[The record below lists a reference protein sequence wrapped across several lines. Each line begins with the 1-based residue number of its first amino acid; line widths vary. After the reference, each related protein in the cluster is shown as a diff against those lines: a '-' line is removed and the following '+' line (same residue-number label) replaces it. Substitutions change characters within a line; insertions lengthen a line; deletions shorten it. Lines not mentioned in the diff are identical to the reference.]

1 MRIPGI
7 REDVVEKLKFMFEP
21 DSVAVV
27 GASRDP
33 EKIGYQC
40 LRNLVEGG
48 YEGRIYPIN
57 PNASEI
63 MGLKCFPSVLEVP
76 GEIDL
81 ALIVV
86 PAKIAKRAVE
96 DCARKGVKAIAM
108 ITAGFSEIGNK
119 EGEDEIVRICRENGI
134 PLLGPNIVGI
144 ANSWKKCNAS
154 FCQSLPYAG
163 KTAFISQS
171 GALAIALIGWTWL
184 YRVGLS
190 SMASIGNKADVDFSE
205 LILYF
210 GERDERTNCIAMYIE
225 GLDAGPEFMEAC
237 RRVSPKKPLVALKAG
252 KSERGVAAAA
262 SHTGSLAGAP
272 LIYSAAFK
280 QCGVIE
286 VNSLIEL
293 FDSALA
299 LSLQP
304 PMLGDFPLIITNG
317 GGAGVCA
324 TDAAERY
331 GIPISDTPPDLRESL
346 RKYMPEFGSPKNPV
360 DITGMGTADKYEG
373 AIREALAHPGVNG
386 LAVLYCHTAITS
398 PMGVAEAIYRP
409 YSELKPQKPIVA
421 AFIGGSECEEASS
434 WLKERGIPTFPSPER
449 AMRALSALRAYGKI
463 RERFGGAG
471 TIKRA

>member
-7 REDVVEKLKFMFEP
+7 RGEVVEKLRFMFEP
-21 DSVAVV
+21 DSIAVI
-27 GASRDP
+27 GASREP

-40 LRNLVEGG
+40 LKNLLEGK
-48 YEGRIYPIN
+48 YEGKIYPIN
-57 PNASEI
+57 PNAEEI
-63 MGLKCFPSVLEVP
+63 MGLRCFPSVADVP
-76 GEIDL
+76 GEVDL
-81 ALIVV
+81 ALVV
-86 PAKIAKRAVE
+86 VQAKIAKGVVE
-96 DCARKGVKAIAM
+96 DCAKKGVKTIAM
-108 ITAGFSEIGNK
+108 ITAGFSEVGNK
-119 EGEDEIVRICRENGI
+119 EGEDEIVRLCRENGM

-205 LILYF
+205 LIVYF

-237 RRVSPKKPLVALKAG
+237 RRVCPKKPLVALKAG

-272 LIYSAAFK
+272 LIYSAAFR

-286 VNSLIEL
+286 VNSLVEL

-304 PMLGDFPLIITNG
+304 PMLGDSPLIITNG

-331 GIPISDTPPDLRESL
+331 GIPISDSPPDLREGL
-346 RKYMPEFGSPKNPV
+346 RRYMPSFGSSKNPV
-360 DITGMGTADKYEG
+360 DLTGMGTADKYEG
-373 AIREALAHPGVNG
+373 AIRDSLAHPGVDG
-386 LAVLYCHTAITS
+386 LAILYCHTAITS
-398 PMGVAEAIYRP
+398 PMKVAEAIHKAC
-409 YSELKPQKPIVA
+409 SEANSNKPIVA
-421 AFIGGSECEEASS
+421 AFIGGSECEEAAS
-434 WLKERGIPTFPSPER
+434 WLKERGVPAYPSPER
-449 AMRALSALRAYGKI
+449 AMRALSALRAYGKA
-463 RERFGGAG
+463 RERFKG
-471 TIKRA
+471 